1 MLVQGAAYSGAG
13 TVVRASSAPAAGCCL
28 KVLLSEW
35 RVRFGASM
43 LVPLQVA
50 PARCCLRVLLSQ
62 CALWRGEWRVRFGA
76 CLLVPV
82 QGAAAGCRCRVLLQG
97 AAAGCCCRMLC
108 CQSGLCALA
117 VAWWCGCRLLLLE
130 WRVRYG
136 AGLPVPLHGA
146 AAGWGCRVQ
155 LSKACLHLRKLGAVT
170 GYCCQSAV
178 CAIKL
183 GCWRRCREWLRDVY
197 GSVGVGP

>member
-1 MLVQGAAYSGAG
+1 MLEGAA
-13 TVVRASSAPAAGCCL
+13 VR
-28 KVLLSEW
+28 
-35 RVRFGASM
+35 
-43 LVPLQVA
+43 VA
-50 PARCCLRVLLSQ
+50 R
-62 CALWRGEWRVRFGA
+62 ALWCEHA
-76 CLLVPV
+76 
-82 QGAAAGCRCRVLLQG
+82 GAAAGCPCKVLLEG
-97 AAAGCCCRMLC
+97 AAVTVRALEGRVACALWSLPAGAGAGCCCRMLC
-108 CQSGLCALA
+108 CQSGVCALA
-117 VAWWCGCRLLLLE
+117 VAWWCRCRLLLLE
-130 WRVRYG
+130 WSVRYG